1 MSQNEGYWAKKL
13 SNDTKGS
20 KTNHNQIQY
29 ATISYIELQWVTMS
43 QNGLLG
49 DKEQKMLLN

>member
-29 ATISYIELQWVTMS
+29 ATISYNELQWVTMS

-49 DKEQKMLLN
+49 DKEQKMLPN